1 MGGVGHSPSV
11 DICAERVHATEEF
24 AVSTELGLKG
34 YIDVTVEVSSR
45 PAHGILDYMK
55 TITPIRSLMGIE
67 LKTGHNQTP
76 QHAHMAQLVLYTIAL
91 RTRYGSQIENN
102 YTQGEEFDRAG
113 KGGML
118 LYLNQAGL
126 NAVHISPDVSELKS
140 LLSQR
145 NVVAAELKRAAA
157 PRGIVIEYD
166 DTEGDERENER

>member
-1 MGGVGHSPSV
+1 
-11 DICAERVHATEEF
+11 
-24 AVSTELGLKG
+24 
-34 YIDVTVEVSSR
+34 
-45 PAHGILDYMK
+45 
-55 TITPIRSLMGIE
+55 
-67 LKTGHNQTP
+67 
-76 QHAHMAQLVLYTIAL
+76 
-91 RTRYGSQIENN
+91 
-102 YTQGEEFDRAG
+102 
-113 KGGML
+113 ML